1 MRVTKEQLIK
11 GTIEYIGED
20 IIPQITDDKALQILL
35 DIMVNSVKAN
45 SKLADPIFEN
55 NTVKTF
61 LKCNDD
67 GTYDLER
74 SFNIISSSV
83 KKYGPFPVVIP
94 PIKYVSPKEKELSF
108 TESDIAELKRRIER
122 SAE

>member
-20 IIPQITDDKALQILL
+20 VIPQITDDKALQILL

-67 GTYDLER
+67 GTYDLEG
-74 SFNIISSSV
+74 SFNIISSSI

>member
-20 IIPQITDDKALQILL
+20 VIPQITDDKALQILL

-67 GTYDLER
+67 GTYDLEG

-122 SAE
+122 SVE

>member
-20 IIPQITDDKALQILL
+20 VIPQITDDKALQILL

-67 GTYDLER
+67 GTYDLEG

-83 KKYGPFPVVIP
+83 KKYGPFPVVIS

>member
-20 IIPQITDDKALQILL
+20 VIPQITDDKALQILL

-67 GTYDLER
+67 GTYDLEG

>member
-20 IIPQITDDKALQILL
+20 VIPQITDDKALQILL

-67 GTYDLER
+67 GTYDLEG
-74 SFNIISSSV
+74 SLNIISSSV